1 MGRSGYLRGMNGT
14 NGGING
20 IRGMSGTEGLTGVIL
35 LDDGQGH
42 FGPLTDLRSTA
53 DLRSGMLTTGA
64 RLLHDAGLPLAAIR
78 VPDAVAGIVAADHPG
93 VPVNRPPAGEGGFL
107 VLNTRMLDG
116 CRGPLPGARTAA
128 LDADGGVR
136 MAVVDHA
143 DGSVL
148 LETGGLPEAVAA
160 SVTDGP
166 ALAAAAWDVFTT
178 AGERIADDLDR
189 LGAAWGSSP
198 DSITTGPVVLG
209 EHPVR
214 IASTASF
221 DPGVVLDARAGA
233 IAIGPN
239 VHVGIN
245 AAIHGPC
252 AVLDATR
259 VADHAML
266 KANTVIGPHCRVG
279 GEIGGTVFQGFAN
292 KSHHGHL
299 GDSWVGAWANLGA
312 GTVNS
317 NLLNTYGDVAMR
329 LSPDGPRLRS
339 GRQFLGC
346 VIGDHAKTAI
356 GTRIMTG
363 TSIGTGA
370 MIATSTPPP
379 ATVPAFA
386 WATDAGTRVYR
397 FEKFLDVART
407 VMARRDFEPDGAM
420 EARLRGLHPEAGR
433 EAGS

>member
-1 MGRSGYLRGMNGT
+1 MNGT
-14 NGGING
+14 NGISGV
-20 IRGMSGTEGLTGVIL
+20 RGTSELEGLSGVVL
-35 LDDGQGH
+35 LDDGRGH

-53 DLRSGMLTTGA
+53 DVRSGMMTTGA

-78 VPDAVAGIVAADHPG
+78 VPEALAGVVASSHPG
-93 VPVNRPPAGEGGFL
+93 VPVNRPPAGDDGFL

-116 CRGPLPGARTAA
+116 CRGPLPEPRTAT
-128 LDADGGVR
+128 LDPDGAIR
-136 MAVVDHA
+136 MAVVDRVEA
-143 DGSVL
+143 TRL
-148 LETGGLPEAVAA
+148 LEGGDFSEAIAA
-160 SVTDGP
+160 SAGPGP
-166 ALAAAAWDVFTT
+166 ALATAAWDVFTT
-178 AGERIADDLDR
+178 AGDRIADDLDR
-189 LGAAWGSSP
+189 LGAAWGPPVESNAASP
-198 DSITTGPVVLG
+198 IVLG

-214 IASTASF
+214 IAGTASF
-221 DPGVVLDARAGA
+221 DPGVVLDARLGA
-233 IAIGPN
+233 IAIGPD

-252 AVLDATR
+252 AVLDSTR
-259 VADHAML
+259 VADHTML

-299 GDSWVGAWANLGA
+299 GDSWIGAWANLGA

-370 MIATSTPPP
+370 MIATSTPPA

-386 WATDAGTRVYR
+386 WATDAGTRTFR
-397 FEKFLDVART
+397 LDKFLDVART
-407 VMARRDFEPDGAM
+407 VMARRDHDLDEAV
-420 EARLRGLHPEAGR
+420 EARLRTLHPEAGG

>member
-1 MGRSGYLRGMNGT
+1 MNRT
-14 NGGING
+14 NGNDGG
-20 IRGMSGTEGLTGVIL
+20 RGVSGTEGLRGVVL
-35 LDDGQGH
+35 LDDGRGH

-64 RLLHDAGLPLAAIR
+64 RLLHDAGLPLAAVR
-78 VPDAVAGIVAADHPG
+78 VPESLAEVVASDHPG
-93 VPVNRPPAGEGGFL
+93 IPVNRPPAEQGGFL

-116 CRGPLPGARTAA
+116 CRGPLPEPRTAT
-128 LDADGGVR
+128 LDGEDAVR

-143 DGSVL
+143 EASVV
-148 LETGGLPEAVAA
+148 LETGALPDSVSA
-160 SVTDGP
+160 SVVEGP
-166 ALAAAAWDVFTT
+166 VLAAAAWDVFTT
-178 AGERIADDLDR
+178 AGDRIADDLDR
-189 LGAAWGSSP
+189 SYGSWGPPP
-198 DSITTGPVVLG
+198 DQNGVAPTVVG
-209 EHPVR
+209 DHPVR
-214 IASTASF
+214 IAGTASF
-221 DPGVVLDARAGA
+221 DPGVVLDARTGA

-252 AVLDATR
+252 AVLESTR
-259 VADHAML
+259 VADHTML

-379 ATVPAFA
+379 ATVPAFS
-386 WATDAGTRVYR
+386 WETDAGTRVYR
-397 FEKFLDVART
+397 FEKFLDVARI
-407 VMARRDFEPDGAM
+407 VMARRELELDAAV

-433 EAGS
+433 EVGS

>member
-1 MGRSGYLRGMNGT
+1 MNGMNG
-14 NGGING
+14 IN
-20 IRGMSGTEGLTGVIL
+20 GTEGLDGVVL
-35 LDDGQGH
+35 LDDGRGH

-64 RLLHDAGLPLAAIR
+64 RLLHDVGLPLAALR
-78 VPDAVAGIVAADHPG
+78 VPEGLAGIVESNHPG
-93 VPVNRPPAGEGGFL
+93 VPVNRPPVGRGGFL

-116 CRGPLPGARTAA
+116 CRGPLPGAHMAA
-128 LDADGGVR
+128 LDAHGDIR

-143 DGSVL
+143 AVSAL
-148 LETGGLPEAVAA
+148 LEGGTFPDAVAT

-166 ALAAAAWDVFTT
+166 ALAEAAWDVFTT
-178 AGERIADDLDR
+178 AGDRIAGDLDR
-189 LGAAWGSSP
+189 LGAGWGSPPDASP
-198 DSITTGPVVLG
+198 VGPTVLG
-209 EHPVR
+209 DHPVR
-214 IASTASF
+214 IAATATF
-221 DPGVVLDARAGA
+221 DPGVVMDARAGA
-233 IAIGPN
+233 IAIGAN

-252 AVLDATR
+252 AVLESTR

-370 MIATSTPPP
+370 MIATSTPPA
-379 ATVPAFA
+379 ATVPAFT
-386 WATDAGTRVYR
+386 WATDAGTRCYR
-397 FEKFLDVART
+397 FDKFLAVARA
-407 VMARRDFEPDGAM
+407 VMARRQLELDDAA

-433 EAGS
+433 EVGS

>member
-1 MGRSGYLRGMNGT
+1 MLRNGYLRGMNGT
-14 NGGING
+14 NRTNGVNEMNG
-20 IRGMSGTEGLTGVIL
+20 IDGLSGVIL
-35 LDDGQGH
+35 FDDGRGH

-64 RLLHDAGLPLAAIR
+64 RLLHDAGLPLAALR
-78 VPDAVAGIVAADHPG
+78 VPDALAGVVAADHPG
-93 VPVNRPPAGEGGFL
+93 IPVNRPAAGPGGFL

-116 CRGPLPGARTAA
+116 CRGPLPEVGTAA
-128 LDADGGVR
+128 VDADGAVR
-136 MAVVDHA
+136 VAVIDHA
-143 DGSVL
+143 DAASL
-148 LETGGLPEAVAA
+148 LEDGALPDTVAT

-166 ALAAAAWDVFTT
+166 TLAAAAWDVFTT
-178 AGERIADDLDR
+178 AGDRIAGDLDR
-189 LGAAWGSSP
+189 LGAAWGSAP
-198 DSITTGPVVLG
+198 DPTPGGPILLG
-209 EHPVR
+209 DHPVS
-214 IASTASF
+214 IADTATF
-221 DPGVVLDARAGA
+221 DPGVVLDARDGA
-233 IAIGPN
+233 IAVGPQ

-252 AVLDATR
+252 AVLDSTR
-259 VADHAML
+259 VADHTTL

-329 LSPDGPRLRS
+329 LAPDGPRLRS

-370 MIATSTPPP
+370 MIATSTPPA
-379 ATVPAFA
+379 ATVPAFT
-386 WATDAGTRVYR
+386 WATDAGTRSYR
-397 FEKFLDVART
+397 FDKFLDVART
-407 VMARRDFEPDGAM
+407 VMARRSLELAHAV
-420 EARLRGLHPEAGR
+420 EERLRVLHSEAGR
-433 EAGS
+433 EVGS

>member
-1 MGRSGYLRGMNGT
+1 MLRNGYLRGMNGT
-14 NGGING
+14 NGMNGSNG
-20 IRGMSGTEGLTGVIL
+20 IDGVDGVVL
-35 LDDGQGH
+35 LDDGRGH

-64 RLLHDAGLPLAAIR
+64 RLLHDAGLPLAGLR
-78 VPDAVAGIVAADHPG
+78 VPETLAAVVASNHPG
-93 VPVNRPPAGEGGFL
+93 IPVNRAPAEGNGFL

-116 CRGPLPGARTAA
+116 CRGPWPEPRTANV
-128 LDADGGVR
+128 DADGAIR

-143 DGSVL
+143 DGSTL
-148 LETGGLPEAVAA
+148 LETGVLPKDFAA
-160 SVTDGP
+160 SVADGP
-166 ALAAAAWDVFTT
+166 TLAEAAWDVFTT
-178 AGERIADDLDR
+178 AGDRIEADLDR
-189 LGAAWGSSP
+189 LGADWGSPP
-198 DSITTGPVVLG
+198 DRPSAGPTILG
-209 EHPVR
+209 DHPVR
-214 IASTASF
+214 IAASATF

-233 IAIGPN
+233 VAIGAN

-252 AVLDATR
+252 AVLESTR
-259 VADHAML
+259 VADQAML

-370 MIATSTPPP
+370 MIATSTPPA
-379 ATVPAFA
+379 ATVPAFT
-386 WATDAGTRVYR
+386 WATDAGTRSYR
-397 FEKFLDVART
+397 FDKFLDVART
-407 VMARRDFEPDGAM
+407 VMARREIVLEEAA
-420 EARLRGLHPEAGR
+420 EARLRELHPEAGR
-433 EAGS
+433 GVGS

>member
-1 MGRSGYLRGMNGT
+1 MNGMNGT
-14 NGGING
+14 NG
-20 IRGMSGTEGLTGVIL
+20 IRGVIL
-35 LDDGQGH
+35 LDDGRGH
-42 FGPLTDLRSTA
+42 FGPLTDLRSAA
-53 DLRSGMLTTGA
+53 DLRSGMFTTGD
-64 RLLHDAGLPLAAIR
+64 RLLRDAGLPLAGMR
-78 VPDAVAGIVAADHPG
+78 VPPSLAGVVAANRPG
-93 VPVNRPPAGEGGFL
+93 IPVNRPLSGDGIFL
-107 VLNTRMLDG
+107 VLNARLLDG
-116 CRGPLPGARTAA
+116 CRGPVPERRTASF
-128 LDADGGVR
+128 DADGSVR
-136 MAVVDHA
+136 MAVVDEKDA
-143 DGSVL
+143 SQLLQDGVL
-148 LETGGLPEAVAA
+148 PDSIP
-160 SVTDGP
+160 SVTLDGP
-166 ALAAAAWDVFTT
+166 AMAEAAWDVFTT
-178 AGERIADDLDR
+178 AGSRIADDLER
-189 LGAAWGSSP
+189 LGEDWGAPVDPASA
-198 DSITTGPVVLG
+198 GPVILG
-209 EHPVR
+209 GHPVR
-214 IASTASF
+214 IASSATF

-233 IAIGPN
+233 VAIGPD

-252 AVLDATR
+252 AVLASTQ
-259 VADHAML
+259 VADHTML

-346 VIGDHAKTAI
+346 IVGDHAKTAI

-370 MIATSTPPP
+370 MIATSTPP
-379 ATVPAFA
+379 ASTVPAFS
-386 WATDAGTRVYR
+386 WATDAGTRTYR

-407 VMARRDFEPDGAM
+407 VMARRNVELDEAV
-420 EARLRGLHPEAGR
+420 EARLRGIHPEAGP